1 MYDLK
6 RRIKMVACLTI
17 VTIRLDQAEALVHSG
32 EEELHP
38 NQLIWDGRDKN
49 TLQIQKITHK
59 ITMKKE

>member
-1 MYDLK
+1 
-6 RRIKMVACLTI
+6 MVVCLTI
-17 VTIRLDQAEALVHSG
+17 VTIRLDQAEASVHSG